1 MEEEFQE
8 SEILFRESV
17 EVEYGTNYDG
27 GDCLLN
33 SDRKPRDRRG
43 KRRKMVKLSNKKNSV
58 PINIPEVNVTRNA
71 WFLPGFGGDDGEFV
85 PPHIIIGRRV
95 AGKVTAFSLCTG
107 NGRTRKGR
115 NMSEFR
121 NSVLRMTGFLET

>member
-17 EVEYGTNYDG
+17 EVEDG
-27 GDCLLN
+27 GDFLLN
-33 SDRKPRDRRG
+33 SDREPRNRRG
-43 KRRKMVKLSNKKNSV
+43 KRRKTVKLSNKKNSV
-58 PINIPEVNVTRNA
+58 PINIPDVNASRNA
-71 WFLPGFGGDDGEFV
+71 WFPPDFGGDDGEFV

-107 NGRTRKGR
+107 NGRTLKGR

-121 NSVLRMTGFLET
+121 NSILRMTGFLET